1 MCSSADIAIL
11 IKIAELAKRYGMR
24 PSEAD
29 ASFGVVQNSPHD
41 IGHFELSFTG
51 MTIEKQANFEKM
63 TASLGSNEDGILI
76 VNELSD
82 LEDIVDQALARAPRA
97 RSV

>member
-1 MCSSADIAIL
+1 MCSSAEIAIL
-11 IKIAELAKRYGMR
+11 LKIAELTNRYGMR

-29 ASFGVVQNSPHD
+29 ASLSLVQENPHD
-41 IGHFELSFTG
+41 IGRFELSFTG
-51 MTIEKQANFEKM
+51 MTQKKQASFDKM
-63 TASLGSNEDGILI
+63 EAALGANKDGI
-76 VNELSD
+76 VVAQELSE